1 MKIEK
6 NKSLEK
12 YTTFRVGG
20 NADIFVTI
28 EKKEDIQNEKFL
40 EILHN
45 SKHIFILGGGSNTV
59 FSDKG
64 FRGTVIYM
72 NNRNIEK
79 LSEDDDESKKCIIKC
94 ESGAQIMPIFLFA
107 KKYSADFSPFAT
119 IPGTIGGALAGN
131 AGVPKMEISDIFL
144 EAELFDIE
152 NQKFI
157 TVDNSFFNFV
167 YRHSDLQSA
176 QKKNKYIIWS
186 VTLQL
191 QKRDISE
198 IETETQYYLHMRKE
212 KQPFGKTG
220 GSFFKNP
227 TQGAAGMFLDK
238 AGFKNYKHGGAFF
251 SEKHAN
257 FLMSD
262 GSATQKDILELQK
275 IAQNKIFEQFGVT
288 LEREVRVID
297 EYGEL
302 TQL

>member
-1 MKIEK
+1 MNIEK
-6 NKSLEK
+6 NKPLAK

-20 NADIFVTI
+20 TADIFVTL
-28 EKKEDIQNEKFL
+28 EKKDDFYNPKFV
-40 EILHN
+40 EILKN

-59 FSDKG
+59 FSDEG
-64 FRGTVIYM
+64 FRGTVIFM

-79 LSEDDDESKKCIIKC
+79 VHEDNKMCIIKC
-94 ESGAQIMPIFLFA
+94 ESGAQIMPIFMFA

-119 IPGTIGGALAGN
+119 IPGTIGGAVAGN
-131 AGVPKMEISDIFL
+131 AGVPKMEIADIFK

-152 NQKFI
+152 KQEFI
-157 TVDNSFFNFV
+157 TVNAEFFNFV

-176 QKKNKYIIWS
+176 TKKNKYIIWS

-191 QKRDISE
+191 QKRDIAE
-198 IETETQYYLHMRKE
+198 IETETKEYLAMRKQ

-227 TQGAAGMFLDK
+227 PQGAAGMFLDK
-238 AGFKNYKHGGAFF
+238 AGFKNYTHGGAFF

-262 GSATQKDILELQK
+262 GTATQKDILALQK
-275 IAQNKIFEQFGVT
+275 IAQTKIFEQFGVT
-288 LEREVRVID
+288 LQREVRVID

-302 TQL
+302 IQL